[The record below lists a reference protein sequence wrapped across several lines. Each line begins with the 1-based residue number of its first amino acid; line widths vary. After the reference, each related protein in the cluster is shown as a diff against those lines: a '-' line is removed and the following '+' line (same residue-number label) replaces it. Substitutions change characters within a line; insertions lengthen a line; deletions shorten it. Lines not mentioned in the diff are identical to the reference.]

1 MLAGRG
7 FATAVVLTLIALA
20 CGAVARR
27 LERERRLVAAL
38 RARGAIDAAHA
49 IPLDAL
55 GDAERDA
62 VDALRSAGVVEV
74 ARERCHLMSPALA
87 PFKRKRV
94 RLALTAVIAA
104 VLLAVGLVALNL
116 AR

>member
-55 GDAERDA
+55 GDAERYA
-62 VDALRSAGVVEV
+62 VEEWRSAGVGVG
-74 ARERCHLMSPALA
+74 ARVRCDVMCTALA

-104 VLLAVGLVALNL
+104 VLLAVGLVALIL